1 VELVD
6 ALWRK
11 PMELADLKTTE
22 GLAQIVAAA
31 AERIALAR

>member
-1 VELVD
+1 MPKV
-6 ALWRK
+6 
-11 PMELADLKTTE
+11 LADIKTSV